1 MADNIFTLDKTS
13 GSGKD
18 TIKISCNK
26 DIAKNHNKEYYD
38 LKLKDRDDIITT
50 VKLQRV
56 YIKKDELASLIKP
69 GAGIDLNMNGI
80 SGIIDFKDL
89 VTYLDPETGRSY
101 YKYERFLSNE
111 TMRFLQPLDINDPD
125 YLKKICDKIYLFH
138 YKNNKWVKLTE
149 ITKNLTD
156 IIKDNCL
163 VINTCYFG
171 GILIYGNDFG
181 FEPAYDKKIE
191 EPACYLKPDSIYHII
206 WPRVYTEEQ
215 NTSDKPYYIKI
226 NFKDTSKIPG
236 FTKDKTE
243 CKFDFS
249 KAKNYFNELLSIPS
263 DNLEVGKN
271 YIAFKKKGDEKIT
284 YIRKGY
290 TSFNP
295 KVHISISLAESL
307 EYGKI
312 PFSYRVYSD
321 EYFNFSLM
329 NNKDSKY
336 ELLSGVARETDI
348 NMAGIPKEKRG
359 IPVINDIPKEIYITG
374 KSIENIPLYPS
385 PDE

>member
-26 DIAKNHNKEYYD
+26 DIAKDHNKEYYD
-38 LKLKDRDDIITT
+38 LKLKNREDIITT

-56 YIKKDELASLIKP
+56 YIKKDDLASLVKP
-69 GAGIDLNMNGI
+69 GAGVDIYIPGF
-80 SGIIDFKDL
+80 IDFKDL
-89 VTYLDPETGRSY
+89 VTKLDTETGRSY
-101 YKYERFLSNE
+101 YKYKRILASE
-111 TMRFLQPLDINDPD
+111 TMRILQPLNIDDPN
-125 YLKKICDKIYLFH
+125 YLKKICNQVYLFH

-149 ITKNLTD
+149 IAKNLTD

-163 VINTCYFG
+163 LINTCYFG
-171 GILIYGNDFG
+171 GILIDYKGFG

-191 EPACYLKPDSIYHII
+191 EPACYLILDSIYHII
-206 WPRVYTEEQ
+206 WPIVYTKEQ
-215 NTSDKPYYIKI
+215 NTSDKPYYVKI

-249 KAKNYFNELLSIPS
+249 KAKNYFDELLSIPS

-295 KVHISISLAESL
+295 KVHISISLAEPL

-321 EYFNFSLM
+321 EYFNFTLM

-336 ELLSGVARETDI
+336 ELLSGVARETNI
-348 NMAGIPKEKRG
+348 SMAGIPKEKKG

-374 KSIENIPLYPS
+374 KSVENIPLYPS